1 MQVCKQ
7 FNNICKKRLNKGF
20 ILAEKFE
27 NKCLKSMKSQL
38 PRRESE
44 RRNHPLARH
53 CDILSAIE
61 TRISMMSMTFNK
73 YIETDLACFIPGKS
87 EQDVD
92 IIDEENSVDDVNK
105 PDESSRSKV
114 QILVLDEIF
123 RVLRI
128 IQYKEF
134 PPKTHEILQE
144 LRDLSSMAM
153 EHFDEKIA
161 PSLKF
166 RLPCAKFRAQ
176 LQLVADSKQNLCEVS
191 PITNDKLNRVIKVFQ
206 KHLRD
211 AAVRNKQ
218 RDTISAEHEKEIV
231 ELKAQMVQLK
241 KVISDMSKGEKTPGE
256 PESTQAILN
265 DSKEDFPKKRA
276 LTEYY
281 NTPVELNT
289 TSALANY
296 ATEAGFPVVAS
307 VPTSLIHFVLPP
319 GKLPSPL
326 HAHRV
331 QNDRHIY
338 KLNTTRKESL
348 IYNSRKGT
356 SYLANI
362 SCTPKVCPRGQ
373 PCQEVPSTLN
383 NTSIYMIIQAQREGQ
398 GFLTEEWTL
407 YARLTVECDST
418 LDCLRCV
425 RNLQLLMHY
434 V

>member
-1 MQVCKQ
+1 MELWQQGIQRILWNHKSCKEMMRKVKKLREMKLHLMSFIILIKKRLQNLGLLSSHLNHRLQVCKQ

-73 YIETDLACFIPGKS
+73 YIETDLACFIPGKVEYRGSEPTLVWRESRKPFTNPPPPSSAKRDLNLNLPVLGSLAQHETSPLANYTTES

-105 PDESSRSKV
+105 PDEPSRSK
-114 QILVLDEIF
+114 VLDEIF

-241 KVISDMSKGEKTPGE
+241 KVISDMSKV
-256 PESTQAILN
+256 
-265 DSKEDFPKKRA
+265 
-276 LTEYY
+276 
-281 NTPVELNT
+281 VELNT
-289 TSALANY
+289 PSALANY
-296 ATEAGFPVVAS
+296 ATEAGDF
-307 VPTSLIHFVLPP
+307 LYRLP
-319 GKLPSPL
+319 
-326 HAHRV
+326 
-331 QNDRHIY
+331 
-338 KLNTTRKESL
+338 NT
-348 IYNSRKGT
+348 YNIGGLKF
-356 SYLANI
+356 
-362 SCTPKVCPRGQ
+362 KK
-373 PCQEVPSTLN
+373 
-383 NTSIYMIIQAQREGQ
+383 
-398 GFLTEEWTL
+398 
-407 YARLTVECDST
+407 
-418 LDCLRCV
+418 
-425 RNLQLLMHY
+425 
-434 V
+434 